1 MSEKAPST
9 VIITGAFSPLG
20 LATAM
25 RLANQGWRLGLHCF
39 AADEEKVSQA
49 SARLKD
55 AGAAELFVCRAD
67 LSQEDGPG
75 KLFSQCTA
83 QFHRVDAL
91 VNNAGILLR
100 KPLLETSA
108 HELTEVLAVNARAPL
123 LCMQQALAAGAD
135 RIVNVIDSGHNGAW
149 RNHGAYLASKA
160 ALASLTRVSARELA
174 PDVQVNGVSPGFI
187 SEPEGM
193 EGAHPNLVSRI
204 PMKRKGTP
212 DEVAQV
218 ICQLLESPRYL
229 TGQII
234 AVDGGLTAR

>member
-1 MSEKAPST
+1 M
-9 VIITGAFSPLG
+9 G
-20 LATAM
+20 LATAL
-25 RLANQGWRLGLHCF
+25 RLSPRGWRLGLHCF
-39 AADEEKVSQA
+39 ASDEGKVSRA
-49 SARLKD
+49 CAELRA

-67 LSQEDGPG
+67 LSQEDGPSH
-75 KLFSQCTA
+75 LFSQCAA
-83 QFHRVDAL
+83 QFHHVDAL

-100 KPLLETSA
+100 KPLLETSSQD
-108 HELTEVLAVNARAPL
+108 LTAVLTVNSGAPL
-123 LCMQQALAAGAD
+123 LCMQQAVGAGAT

-160 ALASLTRVSARELA
+160 ALASLTRVMARELA

-204 PMKRKGTP
+204 PMKRQGTP